1 MRFRRGARLL
11 RRSDFES
18 VYRGGRRHFAPDLTA
33 FWRSRAAGEG
43 PRVGLTVG
51 RALGGAV
58 VRNRIKR
65 RLREAVRL
73 NLAQLARAVDVV
85 LNPRKSAA
93 SVEFQELVQQ
103 VAGAFRAIGQDME
116 RRAAGERPAR
126 KS

>member
-1 MRFRRGARLL
+1 MRLL
-11 RRSDFES
+11 RRGDFES
-18 VYRGGRRHFAPDLTA
+18 VYRGGHRHFARDLTA
-33 FWRSRAAGEG
+33 FWRGRVAGEG

-85 LNPRKSAA
+85 INPRKSAA

-103 VAGAFRAIGQDME
+103 VAGAFRAISQDVE

-126 KS
+126 EKAVKKS